1 MFRAPSDAPRRRV
14 SLASTLLFSLAL
26 VTSGSLAASGCSSGT
41 PAPAPD
47 QDGDADGEG
56 KQNRK
61 KKNKKDKK
69 GKKGKKKGKKR
80 DPNLPPLP
88 ARPGRGK
95 VPTPPTPEA
104 LAAAVDERE
113 PPMDFWKDPKKHC
126 GEGGKLDGE
135 AKAGKTVRCLDAA
148 GARTGPFANFH
159 RNGALQMLQLQED
172 GKTVGK
178 ALWFHDNGQK
188 AWERRYLAGEMHGPA
203 TGWGRDG
210 KVIAEESY
218 KAGRPWGTF
227 VYWDLAGKD
236 GGKELARSELPEG
249 TGLLVRAAGDE
260 MRSEENYKHGLRHG
274 ETTMIDMK
282 GVKRRIITWAGG
294 EMHGAEKLFDESG
307 KLIREGANAGN
318 RPIGA
323 WLNYDAA
330 GALRE
335 VEYYTRKRGPVGVVL
350 WQDGKR
356 LGKVPDLDG
365 AWLDDKE
372 IAKKVKAQAS
382 IELGNDD
389 VTCTSRPQHFPQ
401 VVEIGQ
407 FANDRG
413 CATKGWLVDGKWSEK
428 RPATKLL
435 LERAGWPA
443 ANPANRE
450 RIATEFVREIAV
462 GRGAS
467 ILTDPSPLSVRTRD
481 DGAVEVTA
489 HVSTSAGGRGD
500 KPPTVEKKSW
510 VFLAD
515 GSLEGEP
522 ADAAAPAAPADA
534 AKPDEQ

>member
-1 MFRAPSDAPRRRV
+1 MFRASVDAPPRRV
-14 SLASTLLFSLAL
+14 SLVSTLLFSLSL
-26 VTSGSLAASGCSSGT
+26 VASGCSSG
-41 PAPAPD
+41 APAP
-47 QDGDADGEG
+47 QAEQGGDADGEG
-56 KQNRK
+56 KQKR
-61 KKNKKDKK
+61 KKNKNNKNKK
-69 GKKGKKKGKKR
+69 NKNKKGKKKGKKR

-95 VPTPPTPEA
+95 APTPPTPEA

-126 GEGGKLDGE
+126 GEGGKLEGE
-135 AKAGKTVRCLDAA
+135 AAAGKTVRCLDAA

-159 RNGALQMLQLQED
+159 RNGSVQMLQLQED

-178 ALWFHDNGQK
+178 ALWFHDNGKK
-188 AWERRYLAGEMHGPA
+188 AWERRFLDGEMHGPA
-203 TGWGRDG
+203 TGWNRDG

-227 VYWDLAGKD
+227 VYWDAAGKD

-249 TGLLVRAAGDE
+249 TGLLVRAVGDE
-260 MRSEENYKHGLRHG
+260 MRSEENYQHGLRQG
-274 ETTMIDMK
+274 ETTMVDAK
-282 GVKRRIITWAGG
+282 GVKRRVVTWAGG

-307 KLIREGANAGN
+307 KLIREGANKGN
-318 RPIGA
+318 RPSGP
-323 WLNYDAA
+323 WLNYDAT

-335 VEYYTRKRGPVGVVL
+335 VEYYTRARGLVAVVL

-356 LGKVPDLDG
+356 LGKVPNLEGD
-365 AWLDDKE
+365 WLKDE
-372 IAKKVKAQAS
+372 AVTKKVKAQAT
-382 IELGNDD
+382 IELGKDD
-389 VTCTSRPQHFPQ
+389 VECTSRPHHFPQ
-401 VVEIGQ
+401 VLEIGT
-407 FANDRG
+407 FAHDRG

-428 RPATKLL
+428 RPSTKTL
-435 LERAGWPA
+435 LERAGWAA

-450 RIATEFVREIAV
+450 RIATEFVREIGV

-467 ILTDPSPLSVRTRD
+467 ILSEPSPLSVRTRE

-500 KPPTVEKKSW
+500 KPPTVAKKTW

-515 GSLEGEP
+515 GALEGEP
-522 ADAAAPAAPADA
+522 AEPAATAEAGLPA
-534 AKPDEQ
+534 Q